1 MRLLNVHDLSFRVF
15 LGEGTPRYVTASHR
29 WGEETETT
37 IKDVQKRRNTD
48 KIGYRKMEGFAQ
60 YVREHIPHVDWLWI
74 DTCCINQESD
84 REVSEAV
91 NSMFR
96 WYHNAVVCLAYLAD
110 VTPSEVVGD
119 VKCMDDFRHSVWFKR
134 GWTLQ
139 ELLAPSAVVFLT
151 ERWEVLGHK
160 GEYDNEKSSPP
171 LHMGP
176 SLDST
181 IAAITRIPEAALKSD
196 DRSTKFS
203 VRERFAWMEGRTTTR
218 REDMAYCLLG
228 IFGVHMPLVY
238 GEGKES
244 ARKRLMEAIRRDTSG
259 NGDESPPP
267 TISGSGELLAAP
279 MRTAASSGDVQ
290 TVRRML
296 EAGVDVNRVAEDGGT
311 ALQIAAFRGQEAVV
325 DLLLQWKADPNLST
339 PLMSAVGSGVSPKI
353 AAKLIQAGAVATPE
367 ALWRAA
373 SRGDTAAAKTLLEA
387 GVDVNSVAE
396 DGGAALSCAVQHG
409 HADIVRLLIERGAH

>member
-37 IKDVQKRRNTD
+37 IKDVQKRRNPD

-119 VKCMDDFRHSVWFKR
+119 VKCMDVFRHSVWFKR

-203 VRERFAWMEGRTTTR
+203 VRERFAWM
-218 REDMAYCLLG
+218 
-228 IFGVHMPLVY
+228 
-238 GEGKES
+238 EGKES